1 VDALGLFCSE
11 RLDGQT
17 GHALALMDVI
27 DDRDLRCREICSPS
41 NPRHLTNQ
49 SPFLLLQVRGP
60 AASHAETS
68 RSRDLGTRPRGLTAS
83 RRTSA
88 SPALHAACNYA
99 LPIDPATKMAQC
111 GTANKEILDTTQNV
125 LLGPGR
131 PGLQPTDPTRFYFL
145 RSAGGRIIVYG
156 GGTGSNKGLLGDT
169 LCLSVGRGGEAQWS
183 VSNLHPSPPSPD
195 TKPIPITDEILLAPM
210 PPLVTGSTLEQK
222 KRRSP
227 LDSKSKTLALEGALH
242 VQKA

>member
-1 VDALGLFCSE
+1 
-11 RLDGQT
+11 
-17 GHALALMDVI
+17 
-27 DDRDLRCREICSPS
+27 
-41 NPRHLTNQ
+41 
-49 SPFLLLQVRGP
+49 
-60 AASHAETS
+60 
-68 RSRDLGTRPRGLTAS
+68 
-83 RRTSA
+83 
-88 SPALHAACNYA
+88 
-99 LPIDPATKMAQC
+99 MAQF
-111 GTANKEILDTTQNV
+111 GTANMEILDTTQNV

-131 PGLQPTDPTRFYFL
+131 LGLQPTDPTRFYFL
-145 RSAGGRIIVYG
+145 HSAGGRIIVYG